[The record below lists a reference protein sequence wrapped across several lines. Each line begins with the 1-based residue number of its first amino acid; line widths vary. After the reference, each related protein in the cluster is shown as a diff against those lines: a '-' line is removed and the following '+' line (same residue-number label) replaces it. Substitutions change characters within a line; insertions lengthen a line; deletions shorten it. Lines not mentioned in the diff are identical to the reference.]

1 MRVKIV
7 SVSVETVNSGRKNY
21 RKATVIYTFNGQ
33 ARTQNVMDF
42 SNPAVFKTVAS
53 WEGAPPADE
62 VEVEVGKNAGG
73 FNEWRSIGAAGSTA
87 SASSETSSAPTSAPR
102 SGTYQAP
109 ARDFETRDERAA
121 RQVLIVKQSSLER
134 AVDILKARGFEDELT
149 VEAVTEVAQRLADWV
164 LDNGDNNNV

>member
-73 FNEWRSIGAAGSTA
+73 FNEWRSIGAA
-87 SASSETSSAPTSAPR
+87 SSGGEATVPAPAAAPK
-102 SGTYQAP
+102 SGTYTAP